1 MRIASRVAGILVG
14 ITGLFQIVLGLF
26 FWSGVAQSLIP
37 LHMVVGI
44 VFVLA
49 LWTTAGLAIK
59 AHAPAGP
66 VAVAFAWGAVVILFG
81 VTQAQILP
89 GPYHW
94 TIRVLHLLV
103 GLAAMAQAGGLARRI
118 RDGAAREPV
127 SAPEPHRAT

>member
-1 MRIASRVAGILVG
+1 MLVG

-26 FWSGVAQSLIP
+26 FWTGVAQSLIP

-44 VFVLA
+44 VFVLS

-59 AHAPAGP
+59 ARAPMGL
-66 VAVAFAWGAVVILFG
+66 VALAFASGAVVILLG

-89 GPYHW
+89 GPNHW
-94 TIRVLHLLV
+94 VIRVIHLLV
-103 GLAAMAQAGGLARRI
+103 GLAAMGQAGGLARRI

-127 SAPEPHRAT
+127 PAPEPHRAT